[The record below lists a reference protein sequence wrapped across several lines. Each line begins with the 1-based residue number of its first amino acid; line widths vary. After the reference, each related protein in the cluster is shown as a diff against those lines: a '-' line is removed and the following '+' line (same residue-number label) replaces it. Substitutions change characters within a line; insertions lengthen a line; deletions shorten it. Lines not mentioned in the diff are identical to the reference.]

1 MAHWRMASEGS
12 MAGLGDFGG
21 TYRGVGRMVKS
32 GGGIEGDE
40 ARLTQSPVGAD
51 HGTCQ
56 CETADGEKGIKWNI
70 EQAEKEGNGAR
81 SVPQNVPEARCQK
94 VKQAWVLDQGIGA

>member
-1 MAHWRMASEGS
+1 
-12 MAGLGDFGG
+12 
-21 TYRGVGRMVKS
+21 MVKS

-51 HGTCQ
+51 QTMAAVSAKQ
-56 CETADGEKGIKWNI
+56 QMAKRELKWNI

-94 VKQAWVLDQGIGA
+94 VKQAWVLDQGTGGVGGRGGPP